1 MDRSGS
7 RIDEIDGR
15 FVPRPRP
22 DISFTEID
30 GEMVV
35 AAPITEDHPHVV
47 DSHWLNPIASV
58 IWRAYDGVA
67 SIDELVDLLSTAFG
81 ADANVV
87 ENDVL
92 ALTRQ
97 LARGGLF
104 DGIPAER
111 PTASHQSVA
120 GIPLRTELPFFS
132 MIDIEGRKFTA
143 DEIRGH
149 ETVLVHWSPT
159 CSFCIRLASDI
170 NQLQPDLDN
179 DGVALILIASGGVE
193 DNRRIR
199 DETGLTCRIVL
210 RSNFQPFEGLGTP
223 VAYLTDES
231 GRVASPLTIGSDG
244 VAGLLRELV
253 ARGRQT

>member
-1 MDRSGS
+1 MNSSGS
-7 RIDEIDGR
+7 QIDDIDGR

-22 DISFTEID
+22 DVSYTEID
-30 GEMVV
+30 REIVV
-35 AAPITEDHPHVV
+35 AAPISEDNRHVV

-58 IWRAYDGVA
+58 IWKAYDGVA
-67 SIDELVDLLSTAFG
+67 NIDDLVELLSTAFG

-87 ENDVL
+87 KNDVL
-92 ALTRQ
+92 TLTRQ

-120 GIPLRTELPFFS
+120 GIPLGTELPFFR
-132 MIDIEGRKFTA
+132 MIDIEDREFTA
-143 DEIRGH
+143 DEISGH
-149 ETVLVHWSPT
+149 KSVLVHWSPT
-159 CSFCIRLASDI
+159 CSFCIRLASHI
-170 NQLQPDLDN
+170 NQLQPDLD
-179 DGVALILIASGGVE
+179 DGGIALILIATGSVE
-193 DNRRIR
+193 NNRRLR
-199 DETGLTCRIVL
+199 DEAGLTCRIL
-210 RSNFQPFEGLGTP
+210 LQSDFQPFEGLGTP

-244 VAGLLRELV
+244 VAGLLSELV